1 MRNEQV
7 YFYRA
12 CILLAAAVLAACGS
26 TGVKKDEGS
35 IVEARALERWNFL
48 IAHQADKAYD
58 YLTPGFR
65 QTITRDKYAE
75 QKNDV
80 ALRWKSARVSGHSCE
95 TDSCTVIV
103 MVDTQVPMPGIGRAQ
118 PATLPTEEHWIK
130 VDRSWYYLPDS
141 RIKAVP
147 VAPDGQVQPGS
158 PPDAAKH
165 PN

>member
-7 YFYRA
+7 YFSRA
-12 CILLAAAVLAACGS
+12 CVLLAAATLAACGG
-26 TGVKKDEGS
+26 TAFKKDEGS

-48 IAHQADKAYD
+48 IAHQAEKAYD

-80 ALRWKSARVSGHSCE
+80 AVRWKAAHVSSHSCE
-95 TDSCTVIV
+95 TDNCTVTV
-103 MVDTQVPMPGIGRAQ
+103 MVDTQVPMPGLGRAQ

-130 VDRSWYYLPDS
+130 VDRTWYYLPDS
-141 RIKAVP
+141 RIRAVP
-147 VAPDGQVQPGS
+147 VAPDSQAQPAS